1 MILKSRRQVFIVGC
15 STMGAYIAGNLSRK
29 GDNVIIIDK
38 DATAFQNLPSYY
50 SGFQIEADGTD
61 IDALKEAGIESA
73 DLVVVA
79 TNSDNVNIMIAEVSS
94 KIFGIKNVII
104 RLDSLKK
111 GDIIDDPN
119 IKIIFPSALT
129 LDYFFELTKQEGDD
143 KWK

>member
-1 MILKSRRQVFIVGC
+1 M
-15 STMGAYIAGNLSRK
+15 
-29 GDNVIIIDK
+29 
-38 DATAFQNLPSYY
+38 
-50 SGFQIEADGTD
+50 
-61 IDALKEAGIESA
+61 
-73 DLVVVA
+73 VA

-143 KWK
+143 K

>member
-94 KIFGIKNVII
+94 KIVD
-104 RLDSLKK
+104 LSMM
-111 GDIIDDPN
+111 
-119 IKIIFPSALT
+119 
-129 LDYFFELTKQEGDD
+129 
-143 KWK
+143 